1 MYCSNCGS
9 EVKEGQAICLN
20 CGFALRN
27 TSNKTVN
34 GEVEGWWGT
43 TNTKGSK
50 RGVSFVWAWFLG
62 PFGAHRLYLG
72 SDYRILMLLLGLAAI
87 PTMGLTLMVTAVWT
101 IIDLIRIGTA
111 SPEEFDTL
119 FSSKTTKEA
128 L

>member
-27 TSNKTVN
+27 TSVN
-34 GEVEGWWGT
+34 SEAQDWWGT
-43 TNTKGSK
+43 TNSRGKQ
-50 RGVSFVWAWFLG
+50 RGVSFILAWFLG

-72 SDYRILMLLLGLAAI
+72 SDYRVLMVLIALLAI
-87 PTMGLTLMVTAVWT
+87 PTLGLTLAINAVWALIDIAR
-101 IIDLIRIGTA
+101 IIMA

-119 FSSKTTKEA
+119 FDSRAAKEA